1 MSVIRQRQK
10 NLLMAWLLG
19 VLMTGGIITLI
30 ITFYQLD
37 IKSILSKKEET
48 VKIEEF
54 KKEEIFVAI
63 KEIKKGSIIQKS
75 DIGVIEYEQEIIPK
89 LVVLNK
95 NEIIGKKALSNIS
108 IKTPITKNMVFKDG
122 DIDKDIREQEFKM
135 IYLPSKLSAGEYVDV
150 RINFPTGQDYIIMSK
165 KKVEDLSKTDIE
177 SKVWFHLNED
187 EILTMSSAIIDAF
200 LNKGSKIY
208 LLTYVAPE
216 IQEKAVPNYP
226 VSDEV
231 LELMKDNP
239 NLVLEAE
246 RELILRKRKDLE
258 SSLALMEEEDKT
270 LVSEGEINPI
280 EDELIVDENID
291 TNTSKEEIT
300 DAEDMETSIS
310 SFGY

>member
-37 IKSILSKKEET
+37 IKSIISKKEET
-48 VKIEEF
+48 VKIEEV

-75 DIGVIEYEQEIIPK
+75 DIGVIEYEEEIIPK

-95 NEIIGKKALSNIS
+95 NEIIGKKALGNIS
-108 IKTPITKNMVFKDG
+108 IKTPITKNMVFEDG
-122 DIDKDIREQEFKM
+122 DIDKDIREQEFQM

-200 LNKGSKIY
+200 LNEGSKIY

-226 VSDEV
+226 VSDKV
-231 LELMKDNP
+231 LKLMKDNP

-270 LVSEGEINPI
+270 LVSQGEINPL

-291 TNTSKEEIT
+291 TNTTEEEIT
-300 DAEDMETSIS
+300 DTEDMENSNS

>member
-10 NLLMAWLLG
+10 NLLVAWLLG

-48 VKIEEF
+48 VKIEEV

-63 KEIKKGSIIQKS
+63 KEIKKGSIIQKA
-75 DIGVIEYEQEIIPK
+75 DIGVIEYEEEIVPK

-95 NEIIGKKALSNIS
+95 NEIIGKKALGNIS
-108 IKTPITKNMVFKDG
+108 IKTPITKNMVFEDG

-200 LNKGSKIY
+200 LNEGSKIY

-226 VSDEV
+226 VSDKV
-231 LELMKDNP
+231 LKLMKDNP

-291 TNTSKEEIT
+291 TNTTEEEIT
-300 DAEDMETSIS
+300 DTEDMETSNS